1 MMSSRIVRL
10 FLLRLRRKGGDV
22 DGLVRKYGIRENWD
36 SSEDVPMTLGA
47 FREFVAEV
55 DAAVGDPELGVST
68 ALATPRGAY
77 GIFEYVARHE
87 ATFGDAARAVVRYSA
102 AFNGVV
108 KYSLETV
115 RDEAVF
121 DLFVPDDPECMG
133 RHGNEFAVIIF
144 LKTAREVLPE
154 ALWPRRAWFAHPE
167 PATHA
172 LLDQTLGV
180 KPEFG
185 ATHNGIALDAKS
197 LTLPLTSSDPA
208 LREILARQAQEALA
222 QLTPAQDFVAKV
234 RSLIADSLPRG
245 TASTE
250 RLAATLHMSGRTL
263 QRRLKDQGTSFEA
276 VLDEVRHAQSMS
288 LLKDPKLSLG
298 EISFLLGYA
307 DQATFTRAFK
317 RWTGKP
323 PGEVRRAG

>member
-1 MMSSRIVRL
+1 MSSRIVRL
-10 FLLRLRRKGGDV
+10 CLLRLRKQGGDV
-22 DGLVRKYGIRENWD
+22 GDFVRRYGVREDWD
-36 SSEDVPMTLGA
+36 SSEDVPMTLPA
-47 FREFVAEV
+47 FRRFVDEV
-55 DAAVGDPELGVST
+55 AQAVGDPEFGVST

-87 ATFGDAARAVVRYSA
+87 ATFGDAARSVVRYSA

-121 DLFVPDDPECMG
+121 DLHVPGDPECMG
-133 RHGNEFAVIIF
+133 RHGNEFAVVIF

-154 ALWPRRAWFAHPE
+154 PLWPRRAWFAHP
-167 PATHA
+167 ATASHE
-172 LLDQTLGV
+172 LLRKTLGV
-180 KPEFG
+180 TPEFG
-185 ATHNGIALDAKS
+185 ATHSGFAMDAR
-197 LTLPLTSSDPA
+197 LLGLALTSSDPA
-208 LREILARQAQEALA
+208 LREILTRQAQEAVAALA
-222 QLTPAQDFVAKV
+222 PAQDFVARV
-234 RSLIADSLPRG
+234 RGLIADALPRG

-250 RLAATLHMSGRTL
+250 RIATTLHMSGRTL
-263 QRRLKDQGTSFEA
+263 QRRLKDQDTSFEA
-276 VLDEVRHAQSMS
+276 VLDEVRQAQSMS